1 LDEEARFDIYPV
13 TFVTTDSGTRAVIS
27 EAMFKD
33 AMRYRKMREF
43 LDTLVIMDKD
53 KGAMHFEDSK
63 GLDTYVDQWRRSRSL
78 LTPETITAH
87 ALKILEGQ
95 LTMTMKE
102 SRK

>member
-1 LDEEARFDIYPV
+1 MDTHDYYKNSVTNGIDE
-13 TFVTTDSGTRAVIS
+13 T
-27 EAMFKD
+27 MFKD

-43 LDTLVIMDKD
+43 LDTMVIMDKD

-63 GLDTYVDQWRRSRSL
+63 DLDTYVDQWRKSRSL
-78 LTPETITAH
+78 LTPASITAH
-87 ALKILEGQ
+87 ALQILEGQ